1 MPPSPPAFTVVMDL
15 STILDAT
22 DEHGHLARLFN
33 ARIDRAGGVWED
45 ELDAFIFAILDDL
58 EGRLRDRLAGGLT
71 AAGLK
76 ETVSTTIDE
85 MLEEGEDPVAVSYD
99 GGKTWVTLT
108 PNGEVDILD
117 SEKREDDLES
127 R

>member
-1 MPPSPPAFTVVMDL
+1 MPPAPLACTVVMDL
-15 STILDAT
+15 STILDVT
-22 DEHGHLARLFN
+22 DEHSHLTRLFN
-33 ARIDRAGGVWED
+33 ARIDQAGGVWED

-58 EGRLRDRLAGGLT
+58 EGRLRDRLTAGLT

-76 ETVSTTIDE
+76 ETVSRVIDE
-85 MLEEGEDPVAVSYD
+85 VLEEKPVATSFD
-99 GGKTWVTLT
+99 GGKTRVPLT
-108 PNGEVDILD
+108 PGREVDILH

>member
-15 STILDAT
+15 STILDVT
-22 DEHGHLARLFN
+22 DEHSHLTRLFN
-33 ARIDRAGGVWED
+33 TRIDQAGGVWED
-45 ELDAFIFAILDDL
+45 ELDAFVFAILDDL
-58 EGRLRDRLAGGLT
+58 EGRLTAGLT

-76 ETVSTTIDE
+76 ETVSRVIDE
-85 MLEEGEDPVAVSYD
+85 MLEEDQAAVSYG
-99 GGKTWVTLT
+99 GGKTRVPLT
-108 PNGEVDILD
+108 PDGEVDILH

>member
-1 MPPSPPAFTVVMDL
+1 MPPSPAAFTVVMDL
-15 STILDAT
+15 STILDVT
-22 DEHGHLARLFN
+22 DEHSHLARLFN
-33 ARIDRAGGVWED
+33 ARIDQAGGVWED

-58 EGRLRDRLAGGLT
+58 EGRLRDRLTGGLT

-85 MLEEGEDPVAVSYD
+85 MLDPVAVSYD
-99 GGKTWVTLT
+99 GGETRVPLT
-108 PNGEVDILD
+108 PNGEVDILH